1 MLQIYFTEA
10 GMYIFEIGNYEAS
23 LLYTETEKLLCKR
36 LEACS
41 RKTLPGVWRFTDG
54 ANSYAKKDPVG
65 KGGRCGTAFTD
76 GF

>member
-1 MLQIYFTEA
+1 
-10 GMYIFEIGNYEAS
+10 MYIFEIGNYEAS
-23 LLYTETEKLLCKR
+23 SLTETEKLLCKR

-41 RKTLPGVWRFTDG
+41 RKTLPGVWRFTDS